1 MISAGLSR
9 FKVNSFNI
17 NQSGCIHIGD
27 DCGIMS
33 VNTRFMAAATVGGR
47 LYSMLGS
54 PKFKV

>member
-1 MISAGLSR
+1 MILAGLSR

-27 DCGIMS
+27 DGGIMS
-33 VNTRFMAAATVGGR
+33 VNTCFMAAATVGR
-47 LYSMLGS
+47 PLYSMLKS